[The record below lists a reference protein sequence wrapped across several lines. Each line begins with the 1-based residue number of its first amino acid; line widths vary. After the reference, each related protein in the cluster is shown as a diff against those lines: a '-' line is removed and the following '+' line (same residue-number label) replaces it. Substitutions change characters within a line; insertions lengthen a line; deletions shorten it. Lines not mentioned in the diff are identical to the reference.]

1 MKKISIILS
10 ALLALSTL
18 TTKAQNWEEMPVGK
32 KFYIQSAM
40 NYGKNN
46 GGYWDV
52 PGSPETITKGSNI
65 QVWSLDGGHDRQF
78 TLLTTGY
85 NNSSYQIKVGNTS
98 SARIDIQG
106 GKKDNGTSVK
116 VWDKN
121 NQKNQTFQFKHMG
134 EGKFKIYDLNSGK
147 AICLGGRKNANGTN
161 VHIWDDHNGAWM
173 EWYLIDVKTN
183 KAYIP
188 KKISKTPDFFIKN
201 KFLKYSEETMVGKS
215 EGDAHV
221 EKIEGNKI
229 FVKVEGTSYN
239 SDVPPGEPTEK
250 PFSRLL
256 EITYKNGK
264 YIYLPDV
271 YSPGEVSDDGK
282 SISFGGMAYFELT
295 VAPAPKPAKKG
306 AASSIKRNSSSS
318 IKKGVKRESHKR

>member
-1 MKKISIILS
+1 MRRVSIILS

-18 TTKAQNWEEMPVGK
+18 TTKAQNWQEMPVGK

-40 NYGKNN
+40 NYGKNK

-52 PGSPETITKGSNI
+52 PGSPETVTKGSNI
-65 QVWSLDGGHDRQF
+65 QIWNLDGGHDRQF
-78 TLLTTGY
+78 TLLATRY
-85 NNSSYQIKVGNTS
+85 SYSYQIKVGNTS

-116 VWDKN
+116 IWDNN

-161 VHIWDDHNGAWM
+161 VHIWDDHNGPWM
-173 EWYLIDVKTN
+173 EWYLIDVSTN

-201 KFLKYSEETMVGKS
+201 KFFKYSSGSMVGRA
-215 EGDAHV
+215 EGKAHV
-221 EKIEGNKI
+221 EKIEGNKV

-250 PFSRLL
+250 PFSSLL
-256 EITYKNGK
+256 EITYENGK
-264 YIYLPDV
+264 YSYIPDV
-271 YSPGEVSDDGK
+271 FNLGKVSDDGK
-282 SISFGGMAYFELT
+282 SISFDGDAYFELT
-295 VAPAPKPAKKG
+295 VAPAPKPRKHDISSPPNKG
-306 AASSIKRNSSSS
+306 LKR
-318 IKKGVKRESHKR
+318 